1 MPRTWLREDG
11 RIAITSVAPV
21 SAAAKAGLQPG
32 SDILAIE
39 GESPARYLDRIAP
52 ASLRAGADARRAD
65 LLALDLGTPATLSL
79 RTAAGTPHSTSSSAS
94 GNQEQ
99 TLRLD
104 AAPAATTALPAAEPA
119 LASFLLRSAQGGNLA
134 YIALDSFADGA
145 TGQLNRWR
153 SEERRVGK
161 ECRSRWSPYH

>member
-1 MPRTWLREDG
+1 MGQRLGDGQYRVLLPGGQAWPARTDRGLSPQLLARGSVNLPMPRTWLREDG

-65 LLALDLGTPATLSL
+65 LLALDLGTPATL
-79 RTAAGTPHSTSSSAS
+79 
-94 GNQEQ
+94 
-99 TLRLD
+99 
-104 AAPAATTALPAAEPA
+104 
-119 LASFLLRSAQGGNLA
+119 
-134 YIALDSFADGA
+134 
-145 TGQLNRWR
+145 R
-153 SEERRVGK
+153 SEEHTSELQSQSNLVCRLLLEKKKNSLARDGK
-161 ECRSRWSPYH
+161 APTAAM

>member
-1 MPRTWLREDG
+1 MIRRPPRPTLFPSTTLFR
-11 RIAITSVAPV
+11 S
-21 SAAAKAGLQPG
+21 
-32 SDILAIE
+32 
-39 GESPARYLDRIAP
+39 
-52 ASLRAGADARRAD
+52 
-65 LLALDLGTPATLSL
+65 ALDLGPPATLSL

-145 TGQLNRWR
+145 TGQLKDRKSTRLN
-153 SEERRVGK
+153 S
-161 ECRSRWSPYH
+161 SH